1 MIRMMMRRQIW
12 QQKRNNK
19 MTEPL
24 RDRRDLERGSI
35 LLFLAIPCHTNR
47 FPPIVEFPPRVWSLG
62 EKAIWREN
70 AGESQFLQKTTNR
83 LEKLELNF
91 AKVLSWHFPLSRVY
105 SYYCVSLK
113 EHNSAKEIGK
123 QNPSLLLSKA
133 KRMETHRSR
142 PVSIALHGIHSSYH
156 TAITALWYNIDIAM
170 YSFGTRCHWA
180 MLSEHI
186 MA

>member
-1 MIRMMMRRQIW
+1 MIRMMMCRHIW

-24 RDRRDLERGSI
+24 RNRVRRDLERGSI
-35 LLFLAIPCHTNR
+35 LLFLAIPVQ
-47 FPPIVEFPPRVWSLG
+47 PIPNSGIPSESV
-62 EKAIWREN
+62 ITWRKSNLKRERGRISIPTEN
-70 AGESQFLQKTTNR
+70 NSE
-83 LEKLELNF
+83 EKLELNF

-170 YSFGTRCHWA
+170 YSFGIRCHWA